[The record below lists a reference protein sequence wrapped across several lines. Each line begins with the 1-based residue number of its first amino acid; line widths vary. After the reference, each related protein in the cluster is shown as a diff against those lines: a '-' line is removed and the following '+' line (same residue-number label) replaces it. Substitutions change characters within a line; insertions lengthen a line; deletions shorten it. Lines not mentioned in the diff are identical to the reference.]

1 MAGWDARL
9 ALRVFAATLSV
20 IAAVWLALWYFI
32 PAPPLTLTIA
42 SGLKGGAYEHI
53 AISYQKK
60 LARAHVKL
68 DIRYTEGGVA
78 DNLAL
83 VKDRRSGV
91 DAAFLFGGYTNG
103 EQSPQLASMGSIDYV
118 PIWVFYR
125 NSEPLDQ
132 LAQLKGKRIAVANAF
147 HAMAIQILGANGVTP
162 DNTTLLPILGA
173 AAAKALKNGEVDV
186 FFQPIDLN
194 SPVIQSLLR
203 DSTIRLMSLT
213 QADALTRLF
222 PNLARLVLPR
232 GVVDLERNIPAND
245 ISLIATTNLVVVR
258 DDVHPQL
265 VYLFA
270 QTLSE
275 EHKGAGIFHRAGE
288 FPTQTDTEFPMAEE
302 ASDFYKN
309 GPSLLQRYLPFWM
322 IIPAKRTVAIFVA
335 AIAIVIPAFTYM
347 PRLYTWF
354 LNLRLARLYRRLR
367 LVNVQLKKELAADQ
381 IAAIQTDLESIDRA
395 ANILPMRHSES
406 FLNLLMHIRFARTEL
421 AARLSALRS

>member
-1 MAGWDARL
+1 M
-9 ALRVFAATLSV
+9 
-20 IAAVWLALWYFI
+20 
-32 PAPPLTLTIA
+32 
-42 SGLKGGAYEHI
+42 
-53 AISYQKK
+53 
-60 LARAHVKL
+60 
-68 DIRYTEGGVA
+68 
-78 DNLAL
+78 
-83 VKDRRSGV
+83 
-91 DAAFLFGGYTNG
+91 
-103 EQSPQLASMGSIDYV
+103 
-118 PIWVFYR
+118 
-125 NSEPLDQ
+125 
-132 LAQLKGKRIAVANAF
+132 
-147 HAMAIQILGANGVTP
+147 
-162 DNTTLLPILGA
+162 
-173 AAAKALKNGEVDV
+173 DV

-222 PNLARLVLPR
+222 PNLTRLVLPR

-245 ISLIATTNLVVVR
+245 ISLIATTNLVVVH

-275 EHKGAGIFHRAGE
+275 EHRGAGIFHRAGE

-322 IIPAKRTVAIFVA
+322 IIPAKRMVAIFVA

-354 LNLRLARLYRRLR
+354 LNLRLARLYHRLR

-395 ANILPMRHSES
+395 ANILSMRHSES